1 MFEKKGFFTFL
12 TFFIVLFSSVK
23 KESLVLQIANKLIT
37 LFETPTNQSLS
48 ALYEDS
54 NIKITLYNIQQS
66 FDPESIE
73 ANTDYSSPVIQYI
86 NTTLTY
92 LFNMELEIMSDIEK
106 NIVKFNL
113 ENIIAVSKYKVLT
126 LNGLNDNSY
135 VLMQPIISLENEVYS
150 SLKNIIVLK
159 NYSKI
164 IL

>member
-1 MFEKKGFFTFL
+1 MFKKKCFFTFL

-23 KESLVLQIANKLIT
+23 NESLVLQIANKLIT

-73 ANTDYSSPVIQYI
+73 ANTDYSSPAIQYI

>member
-1 MFEKKGFFTFL
+1 M
-12 TFFIVLFSSVK
+12 
-23 KESLVLQIANKLIT
+23 
-37 LFETPTNQSLS
+37 
-48 ALYEDS
+48 YEDS

-73 ANTDYSSPVIQYI
+73 ANTDYSSPVTQYI

>member
-1 MFEKKGFFTFL
+1 M

-23 KESLVLQIANKLIT
+23 NESLVLQIANKLIT

-73 ANTDYSSPVIQYI
+73 ANTDYSSPVTQYI

>member
-1 MFEKKGFFTFL
+1 MFFHLFDFFYCSFFL
-12 TFFIVLFSSVK
+12 SQN
-23 KESLVLQIANKLIT
+23 ESLVLQIANKLIT

>member
-1 MFEKKGFFTFL
+1 MFKKKCFFTFL

-23 KESLVLQIANKLIT
+23 NESLVLQIANKLIT

>member
-1 MFEKKGFFTFL
+1 M
-12 TFFIVLFSSVK
+12 TFFIVLFFSVK
-23 KESLVLQIANKLIT
+23 NESLVLQIANKLIT

>member
-1 MFEKKGFFTFL
+1 MFEKKCFFTFL

-23 KESLVLQIANKLIT
+23 NESLVLQIANKLIT

-66 FDPESIE
+66 FEPESIE